1 MPGLAPQLCGRLPEN
16 RSQSPDREAGSASV
30 RDSMKMPVETP
41 LLDAIRDPR
50 DLRDLPEDKLRQ
62 VRR

>member
-1 MPGLAPQLCGRLPEN
+1 
-16 RSQSPDREAGSASV
+16 
-30 RDSMKMPVETP
+30 MPVETP

-62 VRR
+62 VADELRAETI